1 MNDVLPTTTP
11 NDKSTLKLHFFYV
24 TLILCAA
31 IILLATQNW
40 TTLPGFTDYLNVAA
54 TVTSLVLGVL
64 AIIYSFVSSNST
76 NNFLGSVEA
85 SAREMRTIGTEMRSI
100 VTSGQELQSRAEQ
113 RNDELHK
120 IVGNLREAVDT
131 VSNKTTEIAGA
142 VETLPSQFS
151 ELREEVRKRSQTE
164 APMQHRVLLKDLW
177 KSEHHVAFLEGVSLL
192 GLAAL
197 KGMLDAK
204 LADKFCDLK
213 TLFTTEHVK
222 SFDYA
227 YGFLIATSSAGV
239 FKFECPGSLTLG
251 HGKARLKAPSPE
263 VVTAVTTEWTR
274 RSQFEDAIKRVSVE
288 KYAVRIA
295 AALVDADESAV

>member
-1 MNDVLPTTTP
+1 MNEALATTPP

-100 VTSGQELQSRAEQ
+100 VTSGQELQSRAEK

-120 IVGNLREAVDT
+120 LVCNLREAVDT
-131 VSNKTTEIAGA
+131 VSNKTTEIA
-142 VETLPSQFS
+142 ETLPSKFKDLS
-151 ELREEVRKRSQTE
+151 EEVRKSSQTNL
-164 APMQHRVLLKDLW
+164 PVQQTVLLKDLW
-177 KSEHHVAFLEGVSLL
+177 KPEHHAAFLESASLL
-192 GLAAL
+192 GIAAL
-197 KGMLDAK
+197 KGMLDAQEAVK
-204 LADKFCDLK
+204 YCDLR
-213 TLFTTEHVK
+213 TLFSTEHAK
-222 SFDYA
+222 NFDYV
-227 YGFLIATSSAGV
+227 YGFLIASSSAGI
-239 FKFECPGSLTLG
+239 FKYECSGSLTLG
-251 HGKARLKAPSPE
+251 DGKARLKDPSQE
-263 VVTAVTTEWTR
+263 FVEAVTTEWSR
-274 RSQFEDAIKRVSVE
+274 RLQSKDEIKLRLMKKIE
-288 KYAVRIA
+288 LRIA
-295 AALVDADESAV
+295 DALVDAD